1 MLSQTASCCLLIK
14 LNLRNKQLF
23 ETDKGNCALRI
34 AVSRNLL
41 TSCRNPKPH
50 IFVFLP
56 AQVSTPYLRMPRTRF
71 FLLLLFTVVQLTT
84 VAQTTP
90 AFLQPNP
97 RIDRWVDSVFTTLTP
112 DERIG
117 QLIMVAGYSNRTPAY

>member
-1 MLSQTASCCLLIK
+1 
-14 LNLRNKQLF
+14 
-23 ETDKGNCALRI
+23 
-34 AVSRNLL
+34 
-41 TSCRNPKPH
+41 
-50 IFVFLP
+50 
-56 AQVSTPYLRMPRTRF
+56 MPRNRF
-71 FLLLLFTVVQLTT
+71 FLLLLFTLVQLTT

-117 QLIMVAGYSNRTPAY
+117 QLIMVAG